1 LLRVSLDFNS
11 NLVGSNRTGLLL
23 AQSPSWL
30 GYVLPF
36 EWGRT
41 LFAIAPFHEDLWL
54 RLCANSCE
62 PYRQEK
68 GRIT

>member
-36 EWGRT
+36 EWGGN
-41 LFAIAPFHEDLWL
+41 LSAIVRFCEDLKKVL
-54 RLCANSCE
+54 KN
-62 PYRQEK
+62 Y
-68 GRIT
+68 